1 LLAAAVAKLAA
12 VKLGGVHIGG
22 VAIGGVAVI
31 THDKSTVD
39 VTAHG

>member
-1 LLAAAVAKLAA
+1 LLATAVAKLAA

-31 THDKSTVD
+31 THDKSAVD

>member
-31 THDKSTVD
+31 THDKSAVD